1 MHYLEKQL
9 HQTANHLG
17 WKFDQFAAEYDLT
30 GQQLSTIDFLANQP
44 QWQSTQHAIEVE
56 FNIKRSTTTK
66 MLQRMEKAGLIVRR
80 TANQDH
86 RSKIVALTPHAKQ
99 LAKTARQY
107 LIMRQQRLEK
117 RFSPQELATFEQI
130 LAYLQEKSDV
140 GETNG
145 KNQ

>member
-17 WKFDQFAAEYDLT
+17 WKFDQFAAEYNLT

-44 QWQSTQHAIEVE
+44 DWQSTQHAIEVE

-66 MLQRMEKAGLIVRR
+66 MLQR
-80 TANQDH
+80 
-86 RSKIVALTPHAKQ
+86 
-99 LAKTARQY
+99 
-107 LIMRQQRLEK
+107 LEK
-117 RFSPQELATFEQI
+117 RFSPQELAIFEQI